1 MWRLGRA
8 ALAAMAFVAA
18 SAAAADEFR
27 IKEVNAPAK
36 LDVASLQPGTI
47 YFSDRRSDGSG
58 DGTGLVRFE
67 DWIRAKPQE
76 SRILS
81 LYPGYREPV
90 VKVTAHGV
98 TKSIQ
103 RKLHMFVA
111 EARFMISRPV
121 RTADLARYAR
131 PGFFEKIDP
140 AVKTRPI
147 AQGDAIPLKDPDQAY
162 NAHPERRW
170 CEPGTS
176 CIESRYQLEGKLP
189 MGIRLANKLSEGSK
203 KIPEFIDFQSELRIL
218 TPEQAGR
225 YAGLASLT
233 GLDSPMIGVLEQN
246 IFHVNQILQ
255 FGKILAVFQQH
266 PSDPG
271 KTVVTAFIAL
281 AIKTDVLEKRKEFGA
296 VPVLRNLVPSQVLMG
311 NSSFNTGTS
320 ISAGLPAYTRNRAKA
335 IASIL
340 ERG

>member
-1 MWRLGRA
+1 
-8 ALAAMAFVAA
+8 MAE
-18 SAAAADEFR
+18 EFR
-27 IKEVNAPAK
+27 LKETDAPAK
-36 LDVASLQPGTI
+36 LSVAALQPGII
-47 YFSDRRSDGSG
+47 YFSDRRSEGAG
-58 DGTGLVRFE
+58 DGTGLVHFE
-67 DWIRAKPQE
+67 DWVRKRPQE

-98 TKSIQ
+98 TKTIQ
-103 RKLHMFVA
+103 RKLQMFVA
-111 EARFMISRPV
+111 EARFMISRP
-121 RTADLARYAR
+121 AGSIDFKRYAKQD
-131 PGFFEKIDP
+131 FFEKIDP
-140 AVKTRPI
+140 AVKSRRI
-147 AQGDAIPLKDPDQAY
+147 EQGDAIPLKDPDYAY
-162 NAHPERRW
+162 NAHPDRRW
-170 CEPGTS
+170 CERDPGIS

-189 MGIRLANKLSEGSK
+189 MGIRLANKLSDSGK
-203 KIPEFIDFQSELRIL
+203 KIPEFIEFQSELRAL
-218 TPEQAGR
+218 TPEQAGQ
-225 YAGLASLT
+225 YAGLAALT
-233 GLDSPMIGVLEQN
+233 GLDSPVVGALEQN
-246 IFHVNQILQ
+246 IFYVNQILQ
-255 FGKILAVFQQH
+255 FGKILAVFQPH
-266 PSDPG
+266 PTDPG